1 MVNQF
6 YLTLPS
12 NSSMDV
18 FANNTTAKFVTKLPD
33 VLELDGEWEVALSEI
48 HYPHA
53 WYNIPRN
60 VCKFI
65 VFYKVWFDR
74 EQIQNQPFEWW
85 PVGGSHLTLSE
96 GYYASPQEIIDEM
109 KKLIADYYAVLPPD
123 ERFGY
128 FKYAHQRE
136 KCVFDLE
143 PETIL
148 ILNEPLAMMLGFDVR
163 TMIGP
168 DRFESSTIPDMDAA
182 LSSSSLY
189 VYCDIIEHNVVG
201 DSKVPLLRLVNVKG
215 KHGERVYQKF
225 TMPIYVPLQKHH
237 FDTIEINIMI
247 DTGGPVPFVRGK
259 SVVILHFRRAI
270 HPFFAI

>member
-60 VCKFI
+60 ACKFI
-65 VFYKVWFDR
+65 VFHKVWFDR

-85 PVGGSHLTLSE
+85 PEGGSHLTLSE
-96 GYYASPQEIIDEM
+96 GYYASPQEIVDEM
-109 KKLIADYYAVLPPD
+109 KKLIAEYYAPNV
-123 ERFGY
+123 RFGY
-128 FKYAHQRE
+128 FKYARQRE

-148 ILNEPLAMMLGFDVR
+148 VLNEPLAMMLGFDVR

-215 KHGERVYQKF
+215 KHGERVHQKF
-225 TMPIYVPLQKHH
+225 TMPIYIPLQKHH
-237 FDTIEINIMI
+237 FDTVEINIMI

>member
-53 WYNIPRN
+53 WYNVPRDS
-60 VCKFI
+60 CKFI
-65 VFYKVWFDR
+65 VYYKSSIDADHLNTMPT
-74 EQIQNQPFEWW
+74 IPFEQW
-85 PVGGSHLTLSE
+85 PVGNTHMTLPE
-96 GYYASPQEIIDEM
+96 GHYASPQEIVDEM
-109 KKLIADYYAVLPPD
+109 KKLVADYYASN

-143 PETIL
+143 PQSIL
-148 ILNEPLAMMLGFDVR
+148 VLNEPLAMMLGFDVR

-215 KHGERVYQKF
+215 KHGERVHQKF
-225 TMPIYVPLQKHH
+225 TNTIHIPLQKHH
-237 FDTIEINIMI
+237 FDTVEINIMTG
-247 DTGGPVPFVRGK
+247 TGGPVPFVRGK